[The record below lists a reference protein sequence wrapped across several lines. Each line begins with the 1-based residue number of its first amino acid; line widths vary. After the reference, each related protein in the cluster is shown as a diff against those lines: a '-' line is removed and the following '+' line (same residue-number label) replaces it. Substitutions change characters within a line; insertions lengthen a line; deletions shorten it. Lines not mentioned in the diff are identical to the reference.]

1 MRAKLNKAAAG
12 IRYPGP
18 LALAVAWTVVGLLAY
33 ARHYALDPPASP
45 GVDVLFELLG
55 WLSCFYPWVAL
66 APVVFRL
73 EHRYGLQ
80 SRQWAPRVA
89 LLAAAGV
96 PLSWLAAEMVF
107 ALNLG
112 LEFLFSKPLES
123 ATWWKLPWG
132 EVWVQMLIYGS
143 VIAAAYVV
151 RKLIKLQE
159 REQEAAELALQ
170 KSRLESDLHRAELET
185 LRARLN
191 PHFLF
196 NSLQNISVLIEEDPK
211 TASRMLA
218 RLGDVL
224 RAALRQSSKR
234 EIPLASEIELAKN
247 YVAVEQMRFGDRL
260 EVVFEISAESQ
271 DALVPPFLLQP
282 LVENAIVHGLREARI
297 GGVIRIGSRVD
308 GENLR
313 LTVADNGSGVRTGS
327 LRDGVGLSS
336 TRERLARMYPQ
347 RHCLELRPLAQ
358 GGVEALI
365 LLPYRAEATS
375 IETAAHEQTAGVD
388 C

>member
-1 MRAKLNKAAAG
+1 MRARLNKAAAG

-33 ARHYALDPPASP
+33 ARHYALDPHASP

-308 GENLR
+308 GESLR